1 MMTKKFKKI
10 ITLVFCALTLSSTV
24 ALAATTYYFSQNN
37 KDFNDSTKNSNLD
50 ENLDNDLLTNSSDKD
65 EYPEISQNLKNRVY
79 PFADKSYKYY
89 YANINQ
95 YFYDEPK
102 WDNLIFYRNLMP
114 DYYDSYD
121 QFNLKQDTLYNNLRM
136 WVINAIYKHPFF
148 KNKSD
153 KLFLDIDYKVNV
165 LQKNILINAIWWFGK
180 NYSKNKYWDQIII
193 TLRKHLL

>member
-1 MMTKKFKKI
+1 MMTKKFRKI
-10 ITLVFCALTLSSTV
+10 ITLAFCALTLSSTV
-24 ALAATTYYFSQNN
+24 ALAATTYYFSQSN
-37 KDFNDSTKNSNLD
+37 KDFSDSTKNNNLD
-50 ENLDNDLLTNSSDKD
+50 ENLDNDLLTDSNDKN
-65 EYPEISQNLKNRVY
+65 EYPEISQNLQNRVY

-89 YANINQ
+89 YADINQ

-121 QFNLKQDTLYNNLRM
+121 QFNIKQDTLYNNLRM

-180 NYSKNKYWDQIII
+180 SDSKNKYWDQIII

>member
-10 ITLVFCALTLSSTV
+10 ITLTFCALTLSSTV

-50 ENLDNDLLTNSSDKD
+50 ENLDNDLLTDSSDKD

-121 QFNLKQDTLYNNLRM
+121 QFNLKQDILYSNLRT